1 MNEEVRPILKRDGG
15 DVELVDLADN
25 KVVVRLMGLCQGCLA
40 ADLTL
45 KGLVQDKLRELIDPT
60 LEVVEDES
68 P

>member
-1 MNEEVRPILKRDGG
+1 
-15 DVELVDLADN
+15 LADN
-25 KVVVRLMGLCQGCLA
+25 RVVVRLMGMCHGCLA

-68 P
+68 A